1 MDSDLML
8 VGGLFLALLAIPAVI
23 SAFSADRSIK
33 GAVALSAI
41 GCTLMLAA
49 YATKPEGYRADE
61 IPKVIGSVV
70 GRLLN

>member
-1 MDSDLML
+1 MF
-8 VGGLFLALLAIPAVI
+8 VGGMVLALLAIPAVI
-23 SAFSADRSIK
+23 SAFSSDRPLK
-33 GAVALSAI
+33 GALTLAVTGSA
-41 GCTLMLAA
+41 LMLAA